1 MNYFTKPLAAVSAV
15 RRQAGAVAEIWQIFA
30 LIQPGLDAVEATIG
44 RQAEAFDPAVQGY
57 ISYVCATSGKRL
69 RPALALL
76 AGGATGVSG
85 PGHQNLAVIIELIHL
100 ATLIHDDVLDGA
112 EKRRDQPTAN
122 TRWGNHLS
130 VLLGDA
136 LFAHALDQATNFDDA
151 EVSRGIARAASA
163 VCTGE
168 ILQTQRRFDLNLSH
182 ADYYRI
188 IEMKT
193 AALFGAAAGIGA
205 RLNDAGPETEDALK
219 TYGLKLGTAYQ
230 VYDDLLDLAGDEEQ
244 AGKTL
249 GTDLKKG
256 KLTLPILNLLQA
268 SENGQREHLT
278 QTILRGDA
286 EDLTALG
293 EAARREGALAS
304 AARAGQG
311 LIEEGLSRLKIL
323 PASPYRQA
331 LEDVGRRLGMMIG
344 QFGE

>member
-1 MNYFTKPLAAVSAV
+1 MNYFTKPLAAASAV
-15 RRQAGAVAEIWQIFA
+15 RQRVGAVAEMRQIFA
-30 LIQPGLDAVEATIG
+30 LIQPGLDAVEATIS

-76 AGGATGVSG
+76 AGGATGG
-85 PGHQNLAVIIELIHL
+85 MAEGHQSLAVIIELIHL

-151 EVSRGIARAASA
+151 EISRGIARAASA

-182 ADYYRI
+182 ADYYRM

-193 AALFGAAAGIGA
+193 AALFGAAAGLGA
-205 RLNDAGPETEDALK
+205 RLNGAGPEVEDALK

-268 SENGQREHLT
+268 SENGQRERLT
-278 QTILRGDA
+278 QTILRGSA
-286 EDLTALG
+286 EDLEAL
-293 EAARREGALAS
+293 EDQARQGGALAS

-311 LIEEGLSRLKIL
+311 LIEEGLTRLEVL

-331 LEDVGRRLGMMIG
+331 LEDVARRLQATIG

>member
-1 MNYFTKPLAAVSAV
+1 MNYFTKPLAAVAAV
-15 RRQAGAVAEIWQIFA
+15 RERSGAVVEIRQILA
-30 LIQPGLDAVEATIG
+30 LIQPQLDAVDAAIG
-44 RQAEAFDPAVQGY
+44 RQAELFDPAVQGY
-57 ISYVCATSGKRL
+57 ISYVCAKSGKRL
-69 RPALALL
+69 RPALAFL
-76 AGGATGVSG
+76 AGGATGTMG
-85 PGHQNLAVIIELIHL
+85 EKHQSLAVIIELIHL

-112 EKRRDQPTAN
+112 ETRRDQPTAN
-122 TRWGNHLS
+122 ARWGNHLS

-136 LFAHALDQATNFDDA
+136 LFAHALDLSTNFDDA

-193 AALFGAAAGIGA
+193 AALFGAAAGLGA
-205 RLNDAGPETEDALK
+205 RLNGAGPEVEDALK
-219 TYGLKLGTAYQ
+219 VYGLKLGTAYQ
-230 VYDDLLDLAGDEEQ
+230 VYDDLLDLAGDEAQ

-256 KLTLPILNLLQA
+256 KLTLPILELLQA
-268 SENGQREHLT
+268 SGNGQRESLT

-286 EDLTALG
+286 EGLAALG
-293 EAARREGALAS
+293 DLARHSGALAS

-311 LIEEGLSRLKIL
+311 LIEEGLGRLEIL
-323 PASPYRQA
+323 PAGPHRQA
-331 LEDVGRRLGMMIG
+331 LEDVGSRLDATIG
-344 QFGE
+344 QFAA